1 MWWLSMDAGAWKGI
15 HRAPDALVSNILESR
30 RMNEIDS
37 DVSVVYDIAE
47 QVNSSPSPT
56 SPPSTAPTHLD

>member
-1 MWWLSMDAGAWKGI
+1 MVALDIAGAWKGI

-47 QVNSSPSPT
+47 QVNSSPLSPT
-56 SPPSTAPTHLD
+56 SPPFNASTHLD